1 MSDNPTSLASL
12 ESIQPFRL
20 ASLLHRAALFRVAR
34 IVRHPGAAANP
45 PARHHAR
52 SPVPESVS
60 FALACLA
67 TPFSGVCQLSRPQK
81 RTARNRSSNPRLSVP
96 DVTVIDPALLKR
108 AVGAMALGNA
118 MEWFD
123 FGVYSYIA
131 VTLGKVFFPS
141 SSPSAQLI
149 ATFGTFAAAFV
160 VRPIGGM
167 VFGPLGDK
175 IGRQRV
181 LAMTMIMMAVGTFA
195 IGLIP
200 SYASAGMLAPVLL
213 LVARLVQGFS
223 TGGEYGGAATFI
235 AEFSTDRRRGFAGSF
250 LEFGTL
256 VGYIL
261 GAGTV
266 AWLTATLSPQAL
278 LSWGWRVPF
287 FIAGPLGIVGLYV
300 RLKLEE
306 TPAFKKEAQ
315 AREANERSR
324 PKQTLLALI
333 KEQGKPLMQCVGL
346 VLIFNVTDYMA
357 LSYLPSYLSATLHFN
372 ESNGLFIVL
381 AVMVLMMPM
390 TLFAGHLSDLIGRK
404 PVMLF
409 GCLGLLV
416 LSIPALLLIRTGTML
431 SVFSGML
438 ILGVCLSTFT
448 GVMPSSLP
456 ALFPTRIRYGALAI
470 GFNVS
475 VSLFGGTTPLV
486 AAWLVDRTGNLMTP
500 AYYLMGASLIGIV
513 SVLALRETARKP
525 LLGSG
530 PCVASHEEARRLVH
544 GTPAPGRVEQA
555 DWAVVRERA

>member
-1 MSDNPTSLASL
+1 LTLTAS
-12 ESIQPFRL
+12 SNGFW
-20 ASLLHRAALFRVAR
+20 
-34 IVRHPGAAANP
+34 
-45 PARHHAR
+45 RHHDT
-52 SPVPESVS
+52 S
-60 FALACLA
+60 
-67 TPFSGVCQLSRPQK
+67 
-81 RTARNRSSNPRLSVP
+81 PRLSA
-96 DVTVIDPALLKR
+96 DDITVVDPHLLKR

-149 ATFGTFAAAFV
+149 ATFGTFAAAFL

-167 VFGPLGDK
+167 VFGPLGDR

-181 LAMTMIMMAVGTFA
+181 LAMTMILMAAGTFA

-200 SYASAGMLAPVLL
+200 SYDSIGLLAPALL

-235 AEFSTDRRRGFAGSF
+235 AEFSTDKRRGFMGSF

-266 AWLTATLSPQAL
+266 ALLTATLSHQQL

-287 FIAGPLGIVGLYV
+287 MIAGPLGLIGLYV
-300 RLKLEE
+300 RMKLEE
-306 TPAFKKEAQ
+306 TPAFKKEAAQ
-315 AREANERSR
+315 REAEEKAR
-324 PKQTLLALI
+324 PKQSLRDLLA
-333 KEQGKPLMQCVGL
+333 QQWKPLLLCVGL

-372 ESNGLFIVL
+372 ETHGLFLVL
-381 AVMVLMMPM
+381 LVMVLMMPM
-390 TLFAGHLSDLIGRK
+390 TLFAGHLSDTIGRK

-409 GCLGLLV
+409 GCVGLLL
-416 LSIPALLLIRTGTML
+416 LSIPALLLIRTGAVL
-431 SVFSGML
+431 PVFGGLL
-438 ILGVCLSTFT
+438 ILGALLSTFT
-448 GVMPSSLP
+448 GVMPSALP

-486 AAWLVDRTGNLMTP
+486 AAWLVDRTGNLMMP
-500 AYYLMGASLIGIV
+500 AYYLMAASLIGIV

-525 LLGSG
+525 LPGSA
-530 PCVASHEEARRLVH
+530 PCVATRAEVHAVLRGQREAREIDE
-544 GTPAPGRVEQA
+544 AYA
-555 DWAVVRERA
+555 AAVTARA